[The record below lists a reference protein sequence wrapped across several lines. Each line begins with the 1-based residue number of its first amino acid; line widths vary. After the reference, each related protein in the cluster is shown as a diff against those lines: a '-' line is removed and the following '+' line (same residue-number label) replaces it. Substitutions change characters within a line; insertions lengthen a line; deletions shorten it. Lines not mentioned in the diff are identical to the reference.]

1 MKRKEKSSHHW
12 SKFLQLLALD
22 STLGRRSISNKPS
35 DFSFVTVT
43 IPLWLC
49 PTPIVKWNFELD
61 HNDNRGFCVCLFGVL
76 INTKLS
82 YSSALINEL
91 ASRSKCPTTL
101 NQINMQFKNLNVKLV
116 LGAHKWR
123 RGRGRGAR
131 GTMAPLTFQKSSL
144 PLVFFYFIYIYIYIK
159 FWT

>member
-12 SKFLQLLALD
+12 SKFLQLSALD
-22 STLGRRSISNKPS
+22 STLGRRSISNKTS

-82 YSSALINEL
+82 YSNALINEL

-123 RGRGRGAR
+123 RGRGRGL
-131 GTMAPLTFQKSSL
+131 GGLCPFDFSKILL
-144 PLVFFYFIYIYIYIK
+144 PSCIFFFLNVYIYIYKI
-159 FWT
+159 

>member
-22 STLGRRSISNKPS
+22 STLGKRCISNKTS

-61 HNDNRGFCVCLFGVL
+61 HNDSRGFFVCLFGVL
-76 INTKLS
+76 INTKLPCA
-82 YSSALINEL
+82 SALINEL
-91 ASRSKCPTTL
+91 ASKTKCPTPL

-123 RGRGRGAR
+123 QGRWRAAR
-131 GTMAPLTFQKSSL
+131 GTMVPLT
-144 PLVFFYFIYIYIYIK
+144 
-159 FWT
+159 